1 MNRDV
6 QTKEEAIDFV
16 AMVML
21 TPLALMSPDFKLA
34 MELSERFDI
43 TAQDVLMRR
52 KKKALHR

>member
-1 MNRDV
+1 MKRNV

-52 KKKALHR
+52 KQKALHR